1 MTRTACMRFAIA
13 LSCAASVA
21 VGGIADQVLA
31 KMDQN
36 AVSFKSMSA
45 NVKRLS
51 HTAVINED
59 DTNTGSIRMKRSKR
73 EAQVLVDFTAPDP
86 KSMAVSGTKA
96 EIYYPK
102 LKTVEEYDL
111 GKNRDMVEKFLAIG
125 FGASGKDLQA
135 DYSLR
140 ELGEEA
146 VNGEKTVRLELTP
159 KSAKVAQQFP
169 KIELW
174 ISESSGY
181 PIQQKFHQTGGDF
194 MLATYSDIKINPSLP
209 DSAFK
214 LNIPKGV
221 KRVFPGK

>member
-1 MTRTACMRFAIA
+1 
-13 LSCAASVA
+13 
-21 VGGIADQVLA
+21 
-31 KMDQN
+31 
-36 AVSFKSMSA
+36 
-45 NVKRLS
+45 
-51 HTAVINED
+51 
-59 DTNTGSIRMKRSKR
+59 MKRSKR

-102 LKTVEEYDL
+102 LQTVEEYDL